1 MEYNGEGVHALVCA
15 VEDLESSNLIFI
27 DRKLKPLLK
36 CLAYYPEFRSVFAYC
51 AQGFDYETEK
61 RKAMAKL
68 GDSDIFRLPKIRK
81 RLCNLSATCLWS
93 LTQAAWIW

>member
-36 CLAYYPEFRSVFAYC
+36 CLAYYPEFRSVLRIVRKVSITRRKNARLW
-51 AQGFDYETEK
+51 QNSET
-61 RKAMAKL
+61 A
-68 GDSDIFRLPKIRK
+68 IF
-81 RLCNLSATCLWS
+81 SACQKS
-93 LTQAAWIW
+93 ENARSVGQ